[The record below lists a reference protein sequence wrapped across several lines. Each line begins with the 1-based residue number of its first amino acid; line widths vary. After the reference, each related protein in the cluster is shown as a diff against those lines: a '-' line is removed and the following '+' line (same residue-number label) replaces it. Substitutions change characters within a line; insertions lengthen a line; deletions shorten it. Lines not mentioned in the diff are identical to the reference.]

1 MLFLLAVKSS
11 KKKFG
16 DIDSDEM
23 SAELQ
28 RFVLILQKKRN
39 LNTAQDFL
47 NYLLKTHLFELYP
60 NV

>member
-11 KKKFG
+11 KKRLG

-28 RFVLILQKKRN
+28 QFVLILQKKTQSQYGSR
-39 LNTAQDFL
+39 LS
-47 NYLLKTHLFELYP
+47 ELSSKDSFI
-60 NV
+60 